1 MKTKWWERFLSQE
14 IANEYKTAVYCF
26 CVYFFYAVYQLLQGR
41 TTANIYYLIEMVIA
55 AYVITQI
62 QVFLFKN
69 FDEADRLAR
78 RELLGLIVCSCL
90 YGAVGQWLSWFDGNL
105 LAAACFIIY
114 VMLEYLT
121 IFIANKIK
129 RHIDSKKLN
138 QLLESYKK
146 GKESHH
152 D

>member
-1 MKTKWWERFLSQE
+1 MKTKWWEGFLSQE

-26 CVYFFYAVYQLLQGR
+26 CVYFFYSTYQLLQGR
-41 TTANIYYLIEMVIA
+41 TTANIYYLIEMVIVT
-55 AYVITQI
+55 YVITQI
-62 QVFLFKN
+62 QVFLFNN

-90 YGAVGQWLSWFDGNL
+90 YGLVGQWLSWFDGNL
-105 LAAACFIIY
+105 LAAACFVIY

-129 RHIDSKKLN
+129 RSIDSKKLN
-138 QLLESYKK
+138 IMLDDYKSQRK
-146 GKESHH
+146 
-152 D
+152 

>member
-14 IANEYKTAVYCF
+14 IANEYKAAIYCF
-26 CVYFFYAVYQLLQGR
+26 CVYFFYAVCQLLQGR

-55 AYVITQI
+55 AYVITQV

-90 YGAVGQWLSWFDGNL
+90 YGLVGQWLSWFDGNL
-105 LAAACFIIY
+105 LAAACFVLY
-114 VMLEYLT
+114 MMLEYLT

-129 RHIDSKKLN
+129 RNIDSKKLN
-138 QLLESYKK
+138 RLLNDYKNQRK
-146 GKESHH
+146 
-152 D
+152 

>member
-1 MKTKWWERFLSQE
+1 MKTKWWEGFLSQE

-26 CVYFFYAVYQLLQGR
+26 CVYFFYSAYQLLQGR
-41 TTANIYYLIEMVIA
+41 TTANIYYLIEMVIVT
-55 AYVITQI
+55 YVITQI
-62 QVFLFKN
+62 QVFLFNN

-90 YGAVGQWLSWFDGNL
+90 YGLVGQWLSWFDGNL
-105 LAAACFIIY
+105 LAAACFVIY

-129 RHIDSKKLN
+129 RSIDSKKLN
-138 QLLESYKK
+138 IMLDDYKSQRK
-146 GKESHH
+146 
-152 D
+152 